1 MRTDFRDAMDRLHT
15 WVGVTLGG
23 LLLVIFWMGTLSVF
37 DRELDRWMM
46 PETRLAA
53 PDGAQPSFDDAV
65 LPHVQRLAAPGT
77 GWRVTLASARTPVH
91 TLRHVDADG
100 NPVRRHI
107 DPHGGELLDGPHTA
121 GASGFFFPF
130 HFSLHLRTTGYWV
143 VGLAAMA
150 MLVLIVSGVVIHR
163 RLLADFFTFRP
174 KRPLPRSSLDAH
186 NLTGVIA
193 LPFHFVITLS
203 GLVIFFAIYFPT
215 AWHGAYAEAAPRQ
228 QQAFNLEALGRWSRP
243 AALEA
248 AAGAASVDAM
258 IAEASRLWSGDRPDQ
273 VRGWHS
279 GDAAGYIEVRRS
291 FADEVKRNVDV
302 VYFDA
307 ASGERLYDHTGSSV
321 VNAQRFLAGLHFLQF
336 DHWPLRWLYFAAGLA
351 GCVMIGSGM
360 LFWLAARRRQPRA
373 NPAGLYVVTAIT
385 VTTTSGLVAATLAF
399 LVANKLLPLTLD
411 GRAGVEMQAFFAV
424 WAAMLGHALWRGARA
439 WREQCALVAVLALGA
454 ASLNWA
460 VTGQHPLTAL
470 QSGMPSVAGVDLM
483 LLALG
488 LTAAAIAHRLWRNG
502 APANG

>member
-1 MRTDFRDAMDRLHT
+1 MRTDFHLAMDRVHT
-15 WVGVTLGG
+15 WAGVTLGG

-53 PDGAQPSFDDAV
+53 PYAELPSFDDTV

-77 GWRVTLASARTPVH
+77 GWRITLASSRTPVH

-100 NPVRRHI
+100 VSVRRHLA
-107 DPHGGELLDGPHTA
+107 PGSGELLDGPHTA

-130 HFSLHLRTTGYWV
+130 HFSLHLRTPGYWI
-143 VGLAAMA
+143 VGLAGMA
-150 MLVLIVSGVVIHR
+150 MLALIVSGVVIHR

-174 KRPLPRSSLDAH
+174 RRALPRSSLDAH

-193 LPFHFVITLS
+193 LPFHFMITLS

-215 AWHGAYAEAAPRQ
+215 AWHGAYAEVAPHQ
-228 QQAFNLEALGRWSRP
+228 QQAFQLQALGRWSRP
-243 AALEA
+243 AEHEA
-248 AAGAASVDAM
+248 AAGSASIDAM
-258 IAEASRLWSGDRPDQ
+258 MAEARRLWGGDPPYQ
-273 VRGWHS
+273 VRGWHK
-279 GDAAGYIEVRRS
+279 GDAGGYIGIGRS
-291 FADEVKRNVDV
+291 FANEVKRNVDV

-307 ASGERLYDHTGSSV
+307 VSGERLYHHTGSAV

-373 NPAGLYVVTAIT
+373 SPAGLYVVSAMT

-399 LVANKLLPLTLD
+399 LVANKLLPPTLD
-411 GRAGVEMQAFFAV
+411 GRALAEMQAFFAV
-424 WAAMLGHALWRGARA
+424 WAAMFGHALWRGGRA
-439 WREQCALVAVLALGA
+439 WREQCALVAMLAIGA
-454 ASLNWA
+454 AALNWG
-460 VTGQHPLTAL
+460 VTGQHPLA
-470 QSGMPSVAGVDLM
+470 SAPAVAGVDLM
-483 LLALG
+483 LLVLG
-488 LTAAAIAHRLWRNG
+488 CVAAAIAYRLWRKE
-502 APANG
+502 AAANG